1 MANVIIL
8 DDRPIALNKLELI
21 QVDGLQRI
29 STEFNVTSEE
39 YYDVA
44 TLLYKGEFEVKVPAN
59 QLAYRGKIVEYSTSV
74 TNLYEGGKVG
84 IFRLVLLEVKE

>member
-39 YYDVA
+39 YHDVA
-44 TLLYKGEFEVKVPAN
+44 TLLYKGEFEVKVPAI

-74 TNLYEGGKVG
+74 TNLYEGGQVG

>member
-8 DDRPIALNKLELI
+8 DDRPIALNKLELA

-39 YYDVA
+39 YHDVA

-74 TNLYEGGKVG
+74 TNLYESGQVG
-84 IFRLVLLEVKE
+84 IFRLVFLEVKE

>member
-39 YYDVA
+39 YHDVA

-74 TNLYEGGKVG
+74 TNLYESGQVG
-84 IFRLVLLEVKE
+84 IFRLVFLEVKE